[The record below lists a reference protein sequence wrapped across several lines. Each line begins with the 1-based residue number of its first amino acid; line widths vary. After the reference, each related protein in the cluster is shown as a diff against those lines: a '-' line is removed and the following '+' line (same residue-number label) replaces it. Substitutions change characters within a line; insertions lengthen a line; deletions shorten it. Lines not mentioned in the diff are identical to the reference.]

1 MKRQLDQKSISSFG
15 KTAQGFDNRSRLTDG
30 FSTPTSL
37 RQCTPQSGADTLTR
51 KALFISLIFH
61 LFFFM
66 MTFYFVM
73 RNQPIPSVKAS
84 LEAEL
89 ISVAKVSQLKPPP
102 KTVAPRLR
110 VLAHK
115 PTNPV
120 STKMESPLPIAAAEV
135 YESHIRP
142 MHTVAINTPQ
152 PVSEETLTAP
162 ELSKKSKGDIS
173 TAARTL
179 RDIEQGLTK
188 TGAAS
193 AAGSSTFG
201 AKRLGPPGMQRT
213 PRTSTIKITE
223 FKDDISA
230 AQLADI
236 REKRK
241 GLPQIPFRQLMK
253 GLAEDIVE
261 TSEGGPIDVVFVI
274 DASGSMGDNINA
286 VAEHLTEMIDVYKAA
301 KIDYALGLTQFW
313 TRERRNVIKVLQL
326 TKSLAEYKRT
336 IQAITTHHDEHA
348 LDAIV
353 HTVREMR
360 FRPTSKKHFILVT
373 DEPFTSV
380 AGLEVKDAIAH
391 CLEFGIY
398 VNVLGLPDNEH
409 QALAAET
416 GGKWHII
423 PENRPAPQ
431 IAQRYN
437 TAKSPR
443 AKIQTLRKAQWE
455 NVRKI
460 GNTLL
465 QHSTKTQIDIILF
478 IDGSKSMED
487 KLPHFLKQLD
497 MLARDL
503 DNALVDYQ
511 LGVVR
516 FRARAGVNMVTVFH
530 PPQTLDQ
537 IRKIAELPCQENEML
552 LDAVAEGLRRIK
564 LRPNAQPHLILITDE
579 PAAGEHSALAII
591 QLLQQ
596 RQAFVSVIGTY
607 DDFQQQVAMKTG
619 GMWVPIPE
627 GHTKNNPYW

>member
-1 MKRQLDQKSISSFG
+1 MKRFSTSSFV
-15 KTAQGFDNRSRLTDG
+15 KTGQEFDNRSRIA
-30 FSTPTSL
+30 SERSKIPS
-37 RQCTPQSGADTLTR
+37 LTR

-61 LFFFM
+61 LCFFIT
-66 MTFYFVM
+66 TFYFVV
-73 RNQPIPSVKAS
+73 RNQPLPSVKAS

-89 ISVAKVSQLKPPP
+89 ISVAKSSQLKPPP
-102 KTVAPRLR
+102 KKVAPRLR
-110 VLAHK
+110 VPAHEL
-115 PTNPV
+115 TNSV
-120 STKMESPLPIAAAEV
+120 STKMESPPPVAADF
-135 YESHIRP
+135 HIRP
-142 MHTVAINTPQ
+142 MHSVAINTPQ
-152 PVSEETLTAP
+152 PVSEEPLTAP
-162 ELSKKSKGDIS
+162 ELSKKNRGDIS

-179 RDIEQGLTK
+179 RNIEQGLTK
-188 TGAAS
+188 NGAAS
-193 AAGSSTFG
+193 AAGSSAFG
-201 AKRLGPPGMQRT
+201 AKRLGPPGLQRT
-213 PRTSTIKITE
+213 PRTSTLKITE

-236 REKRK
+236 RKKRK
-241 GLPQIPFRQLMK
+241 TLPQIPFRRLMK
-253 GLAEDIVE
+253 GLAQDIVE

-286 VAEHLTEMIDVYKAA
+286 VAEHLTEMIDVYRAA

-313 TRERRNVIKVLQL
+313 TNNRRNIIKVLQL

-336 IQAITTHHDEHA
+336 IQAIVTHQDEHA

-360 FRPTSKKHFILVT
+360 FRPTSTKHFILVT
-373 DEPFTSV
+373 DEPFTSLEGV
-380 AGLEVKDAIAH
+380 EVKDAIAH
-391 CLEFGIY
+391 CREFGIY
-398 VNVLGLPDNEH
+398 VNILGLPDDEH

-416 GGKWHII
+416 GGKWHVI
-423 PENRPAPQ
+423 PENRTPPQ
-431 IAQRYN
+431 IAQQYN
-437 TAKSPR
+437 TSKSPR
-443 AKIQTLRKAQWE
+443 AKTQMLRKAQWA

-465 QHSTKTQIDIILF
+465 QHSTKTPIDIILF

-487 KLPHFLKQLD
+487 KLPHFLKQLET
-497 MLARDL
+497 LVRDL

-511 LGVVR
+511 LGAVR
-516 FRARAGVNMVTVFH
+516 FRARASVNMVNVFN

-552 LDAVAEGLRRIK
+552 LDAVAEGLRRTK

-579 PAAGEHSALAII
+579 PAAGEYSALAII

-619 GMWVPIPE
+619 GVWVPIPE
-627 GHTKNNPYW
+627 GHTTNNSYW